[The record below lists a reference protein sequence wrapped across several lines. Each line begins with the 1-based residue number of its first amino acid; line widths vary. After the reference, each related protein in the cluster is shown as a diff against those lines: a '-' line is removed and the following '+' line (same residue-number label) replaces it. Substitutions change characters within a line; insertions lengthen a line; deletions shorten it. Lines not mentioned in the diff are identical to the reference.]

1 MQAAHGL
8 QIVLQ
13 THALAQTLQRL
24 AVIIFFTMT
33 RSNRP
38 ADANRKFSIMNVTL
52 AVVAGQVGCLTL
64 LIVLAAVL
72 GGLWLDQYFQTKP
85 VLTIALLVVSIPIS
99 LVVMLGVVRSATRK
113 IKVEQGQ
120 KELDQKE
127 EG

>member
-1 MQAAHGL
+1 
-8 QIVLQ
+8 
-13 THALAQTLQRL
+13 
-24 AVIIFFTMT
+24 
-33 RSNRP
+33 
-38 ADANRKFSIMNVTL
+38 MNVTL